1 MVRGGVGGAAR
12 RRRRV
17 SAPSASSEA
26 PGVANAENTERP
38 TTQTASAPA
47 WIEPPTAPSF
57 DAGTRPLPL
66 ASNLYL
72 SRRET
77 FENADDAAFSKDASP
92 RAVANEKTFGDASS
106 IDSNIAVH
114 GVTID
119 PIESPR
125 ATETRKKIDSE
136 SPGIPNA
143 AVSALAYD
151 PKRAQRLV
159 LVPEHKVGLVLGRGG
174 AHAAYF
180 QHHSGAAI
188 HVARDPGEIPGA
200 GITIFEVPPSS
211 SGDEDTD
218 EEEEAEVRNKKKKQK
233 RANRRWTR
241 SAAVA
246 SICSAPRPPPRT
258 PPR

>member
-1 MVRGGVGGAAR
+1 MVRGGVGGGAPAPPRLGRLRRLR
-12 RRRRV
+12 RR
-17 SAPSASSEA
+17 
-26 PGVANAENTERP
+26 PGANAENTERP

-66 ASNLYL
+66 ASNE
-72 SRRET
+72 RRET
-77 FENADDAAFSKDASP
+77 FENADDTAFSKDASP

-200 GITIFEVPPSS
+200 GITIFEVPSSS

-218 EEEEAEVRNKKKKQK
+218 EEEEAEVRKKKKKQK